1 MQSFYLSDF
10 FSIVELAKAKR
21 HHRDGRFINPWFNQE
36 APALRKILKWK
47 ISHLREKQRAK
58 IPIVRPEPEI
68 LAEHP
73 GPLVAFF
80 GHSTVW
86 MRISG
91 KSIIFDPIFGNIAGI
106 IRRKTPSPLTCE
118 ELPPVDFIIISHA
131 HRDHLSL
138 QTLARLKGKPKLII
152 PLNTSRYL
160 IGFDAIELDWFDEIE
175 IDNLRI
181 VALPVQHWS
190 KRSLLDTNISLWCGY
205 LIESD
210 GFRLFFG
217 GDTGYF
223 FGFREIGKLFGPFNL
238 AILPAGAFLP
248 RWLMAPFHMSPEE
261 AVKAAQDL
269 KAIQAMPIH
278 WGAYRLGDEE
288 IDTPP
293 KLFKLKARELGVHPL
308 ILYPGEIA
316 VMQRDRLEII

>member
-1 MQSFYLSDF
+1 MQDSSLLSPL
-10 FSIVELAKAKR
+10 SIVELAKSKR
-21 HHRDGRFINPWFNQE
+21 HHKNGRFVNPWFNQE

-47 ISHLREKQRAK
+47 ISHFREKQRAK
-58 IPIVRPEPEI
+58 IPIIRPEPEI

-73 GPLVAFF
+73 GPLLAFF

-86 MRISG
+86 LKLFG
-91 KSIIFDPIFGNIAGI
+91 KSILFDPIFGNIAGI
-106 IRRKTPSPLTCE
+106 IRRKTPPPLTYE
-118 ELPPVDFIIISHA
+118 ELPPVDLVIISHA

-138 QTLARLKGKPKLII
+138 QTLARLKGRPKLVI

-160 IGFDAIELDWFDEIE
+160 IGLETIELDWFDEIE
-175 IDNLRI
+175 IGNLRI

-190 KRSLLDTNISLWCGY
+190 KRSLLDTNLSLWCGY

-223 FGFREIGKLFGPFNL
+223 FGFQEIGKLFGPFNL

-269 KAIQAMPIH
+269 NAIQAMPIH

-293 KLFKLKARELGVHPL
+293 KQFKLKARELDIQSLV
-308 ILYPGEIA
+308 LYPGEIA
-316 VMQRDRLEII
+316 VKQGDKFEVL